1 MIRGSSALFAT
12 PSSVKGRAFQRWT
25 TDGGPSVHT
34 AGPALAPS
42 VWLRL
47 LRQGNTISAE
57 YRKSSSDPWVTLTSL
72 PASVLVGL
80 AVTSHSDG
88 TLATAAFDNVTV
100 SAGP

>member
-1 MIRGSSALFAT
+1 
-12 PSSVKGRAFQRWT
+12 
-25 TDGGPSVHT
+25 
-34 AGPALAPS
+34 
-42 VWLRL
+42 

-57 YRKSSSDPWVTLTSL
+57 YRKSSSDPWVTLGWETFTSL